1 MQVNPYIDMSD
12 EQLAALCGEDP
23 DALEYLLDK
32 YKNLV
37 RDRARYYYLTGADR
51 EDLIQEGMI
60 GLYRAISGYRAE
72 KNASFRS
79 FAEMCITRRMITAI
93 KTATRNKHIPLN
105 SYISINKPLYED
117 DGERTLSDIVA
128 QSDDDPERMFI
139 DKESAFV
146 LEKSIYDTLSPLEKK
161 VFELHI
167 AGNSYREIALKLKK
181 TPKSVDNALQ
191 RIKTKVAALINS

>member
-1 MQVNPYIDMSD
+1 MQVSPYIDMSD
-12 EQLAALCGEDP
+12 EQLAALCGDDP

-117 DGERTLSDIVA
+117 DGERTLSDVVA
-128 QSDDDPERMFI
+128 QSDDDPEQMFI

-191 RIKTKVAALINS
+191 RIKAKVAALINS